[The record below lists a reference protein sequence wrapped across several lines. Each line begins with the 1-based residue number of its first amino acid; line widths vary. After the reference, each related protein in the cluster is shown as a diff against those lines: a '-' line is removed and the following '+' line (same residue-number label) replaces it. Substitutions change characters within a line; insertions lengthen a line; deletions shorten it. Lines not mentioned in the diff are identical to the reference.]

1 MLTEAD
7 RLAEELQ
14 REFEG
19 EPWHGPSL
27 HDILEGVTAADA
39 AARPSGAAHSIWEI
53 VLHMTGWKR
62 EVAARLRGKE
72 AGEPAAGD
80 WPSVG
85 AADGARWRE
94 VKADADR
101 AQHELLAAIRAL
113 PPERLHEPVRDFRDN
128 ALGTG
133 MTLYQTI
140 SGILQHDTYHSG
152 QIAIL
157 KKMAGMGR
165 APL

>member
-7 RLAEELQ
+7 RRAEEMQ

-19 EPWHGPSL
+19 EPWHGSSL
-27 HDILEGVTAADA
+27 HDILEGVTARDA

-53 VLHMTGWKR
+53 VRHMAGWKH
-62 EVAARLRGKE
+62 EVAARLKGKE

-80 WPSVG
+80 WPPMGEVTDERWR
-85 AADGARWRE
+85 AVQAELDGA
-94 VKADADR
+94 
-101 AQHELLAAIRAL
+101 HEALIAAIRAL
-113 PPERLHEPVRDFRDN
+113 PAHSLHEPVKDFRNN

-133 MTLYQTI
+133 MTAYQTI
-140 SGILQHDTYHSG
+140 SGLIQHDVYHSG

-157 KKMAGMGR
+157 KKLAGGLR
-165 APL
+165 